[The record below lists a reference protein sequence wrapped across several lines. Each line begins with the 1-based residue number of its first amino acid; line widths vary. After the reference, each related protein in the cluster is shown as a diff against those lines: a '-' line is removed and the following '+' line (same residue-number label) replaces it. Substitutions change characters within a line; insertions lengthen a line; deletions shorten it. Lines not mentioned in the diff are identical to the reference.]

1 MSGIPQQQRV
11 DFVGVLAELKNG
23 RALNDC
29 SRKLTELTEAVTEHR
44 KKGKLILEL
53 VIEPSGVD
61 DDRRVTET
69 RVMWNCRIAKPEAD
83 TGSST
88 FFVTRDGRL
97 TRNDPAQ
104 EEMFAEVEIPQEERR
119 NV

>member
-1 MSGIPQQQRV
+1 MNQGQLRV
-11 DFVGVLAELKNG
+11 DFVSVLAELKNG

-29 SRKLTELTEAVTEHR
+29 SRKLTELTDAVTEHR

-61 DDRRVTET
+61 EDRRVTET
-69 RVMWNCRIAKPEAD
+69 RVMWNCRIARPESD

-104 EEMFAEVEIPQEERR
+104 EEMFEGVETVQEIPQ
-119 NV
+119 NG